1 LVKRQEDEDMTKT
14 LHLDTETINGLLTRS
29 LEARRLRE
37 LENHVQSCLRC
48 SLAVEAAAT
57 DPARWERRGLLGRL
71 APVSVVPG
79 ARMESVSRAA

>member
-1 LVKRQEDEDMTKT
+1 MTNT
-14 LHLDTETINGLLTRS
+14 LHLDTETIDALLTRS

-48 SLAVEAAAT
+48 ALAVEAAAA

-71 APVSVVPG
+71 SPVAVVPEV
-79 ARMESVSRAA
+79 RRESVSRAA